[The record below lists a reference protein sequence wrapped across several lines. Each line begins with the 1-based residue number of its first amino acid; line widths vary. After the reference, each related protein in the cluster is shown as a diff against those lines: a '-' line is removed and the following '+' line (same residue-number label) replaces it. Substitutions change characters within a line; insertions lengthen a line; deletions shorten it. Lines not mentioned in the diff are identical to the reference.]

1 MAKFTQQAIRMS
13 LLKLL
18 EEKSIDKVT
27 VKDICEMCE
36 INRNTFYYYYS
47 DVYQVV
53 EDILRMEMELSL
65 SEDMS
70 ADTLYEEYL
79 NRYRLVLEH
88 KKAVWHI
95 YDSKN
100 REMLLDYFYTVTE
113 VFVTKFVRLAAKGTV
128 LSEEDI
134 RFIVDF
140 YSNSFIGN
148 TLRWIKSGMPDKR
161 DELIHRMTLAYQATI
176 KTLIDSCIEDRDK
189 H

>member
-1 MAKFTQQAIRMS
+1 MAKFTKQAIRMS

-27 VKDICEMCE
+27 VKDICELCE

-53 EDILRMEMELSL
+53 EDIMRLETELSL
-65 SEDMS
+65 SEDLS
-70 ADTLYEEYL
+70 AETLYEEYL
-79 NRYRLVLEH
+79 NRYHLVLEY

-100 REMLLDYFYTVTE
+100 REMLLQYFYTVTE
-113 VFVTKFVRLAAKGTV
+113 AFVGRFVRMAAKETA

-134 RFIVDF
+134 QFIIDF

-148 TLRWIKSGMPDKR
+148 TLRWIKSGMPDKK
-161 DELIHRMTLAYQATI
+161 DELIRRMTMAYQATI
-176 KTLIDSCIEDRDK
+176 KTLIESCIAEHKDK
-189 H
+189 

>member
-1 MAKFTQQAIRMS
+1 MAKFTKQAIRMS

-27 VKDICEMCE
+27 VKDICELCE

-53 EDILRMEMELSL
+53 EDIMRLETELSL
-65 SEDMS
+65 SEDLS
-70 ADTLYEEYL
+70 AETLYEEYL
-79 NRYRLVLEH
+79 NRYHLVLEY

-100 REMLLDYFYTVTE
+100 REMLLQYFYTVTE
-113 VFVTKFVRLAAKGTV
+113 AFVGKFVRMAAKETA

-134 RFIVDF
+134 QFIIDF

-148 TLRWIKSGMPDKR
+148 TLRWIKSGMPDKK
-161 DELIHRMTLAYQATI
+161 DELIHRMTMAYQATI
-176 KTLIDSCIEDRDK
+176 KTLIESCIAE
-189 H
+189 HEEN

>member
-1 MAKFTQQAIRMS
+1 MAKFTKQAIRMS

-27 VKDICEMCE
+27 VKDICELCE

-53 EDILRMEMELSL
+53 EDIMRLETELSL
-65 SEDMS
+65 SEDLS
-70 ADTLYEEYL
+70 AETLYEEYL
-79 NRYRLVLEH
+79 NRYHLVLEY

-100 REMLLDYFYTVTE
+100 REMLLQYFYTVTE
-113 VFVTKFVRLAAKGTV
+113 AFVGRFVRMAAKETA

-134 RFIVDF
+134 QFIIDF

-148 TLRWIKSGMPDKR
+148 TLRWIKSGMPDKK
-161 DELIHRMTLAYQATI
+161 DELIHRMTMAYQATI
-176 KTLIDSCIEDRDK
+176 KTLIESCIAE
-189 H
+189 HEEN